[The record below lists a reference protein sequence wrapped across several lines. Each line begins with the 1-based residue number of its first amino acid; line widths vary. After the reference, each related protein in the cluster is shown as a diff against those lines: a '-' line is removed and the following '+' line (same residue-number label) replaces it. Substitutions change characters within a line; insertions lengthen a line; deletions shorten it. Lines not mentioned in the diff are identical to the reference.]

1 MLIRVVF
8 FLEMERYFNPM
19 IQLMISCFSL
29 SQHPYLQGYLR
40 DALSHI
46 ALAKTLS
53 PEQAEESVFGN
64 KGSRKKLRALYPD
77 SPPH

>member
-19 IQLMISCFSL
+19 IQLMISCFFL

-53 PEQAEESVFGN
+53 PEQAKNLFLGIKVTQEITS
-64 KGSRKKLRALYPD
+64 ALP
-77 SPPH
+77 